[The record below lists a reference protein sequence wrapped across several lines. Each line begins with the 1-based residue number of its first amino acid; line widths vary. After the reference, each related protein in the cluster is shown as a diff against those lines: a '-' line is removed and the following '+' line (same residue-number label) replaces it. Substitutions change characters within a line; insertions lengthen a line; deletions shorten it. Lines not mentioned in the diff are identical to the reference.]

1 MYKIP
6 CSEELSKILGV
17 DPLLLENLDREMSK
31 RLGGEG
37 VLQRVVEENDKV
49 INNTLNLLN
58 SDLRSAAHVRS
69 VLRQTVL
76 RHEEELLDF
85 LDIVEGRNEFEKA
98 AVLASKI
105 ARVGSGYFLKK
116 ELAAEILKKR
126 PPKNVLKYLG
136 VATVEE
142 ALAKHDVA
150 EIFSALRFIE
160 TNEWM
165 HQTFDVAYSTF
176 TSADFEERAIEV
188 RVLGPEWRE
197 VAKRFIAK
205 KHHNV
210 SHLKEFGVIFLNPIR
225 ERIPGKFL
233 RDFALLLHYF
243 HEIEFYSKLFRRYS
257 VGADFAEKFK
267 ALLRGD
273 VPQIYELEPAEWLIV
288 QRYLAKENPEDS
300 RLFMPRV
307 NPESLH
313 WRRGE
318 KDLALFNAPD
328 AKLNL
333 NLWAD
338 LDWVGNVFENGGT
351 PPEGG
356 EVVSFDLEDN
366 AMTLVSFM
374 EGEEQQYFNYHQR
387 EAMWTKIFS
396 EYIGGD
402 DNTEKLLIDNFDKG
416 VIKF

>member
-1 MYKIP
+1 MLI
-6 CSEELSKILGV
+6 EGLH
-17 DPLLLENLDREMSK
+17 REMSK
-31 RLGGEG
+31 RPGGEE
-37 VLQRVVEENDKV
+37 VLKHVLDENNRI
-49 INNTLNLLN
+49 INSTLSILN
-58 SDLRSAAHVRS
+58 SNLHSAGHVRS
-69 VLRQTVL
+69 VLRKTVL

-85 LDIVEGRNEFEKA
+85 LDIIEGQNEFEKA
-98 AVLASKI
+98 AGLARKI
-105 ARVGSGYFLKK
+105 ARVGTGYFLKK
-116 ELAAEILKKR
+116 DLAAEILKKR
-126 PPKNVLKYLG
+126 PPENVLKYLG
-136 VATVEE
+136 VQTVDE

-160 TNEWM
+160 TDEWM
-165 HQTFDVAYSTF
+165 HQTFEVAYSAF
-176 TSADFEERAIEV
+176 TPSDFEERAIEV
-188 RVLGPEWRE
+188 KVLGPEWRE
-197 VAKRFIAK
+197 VAKKFVAK

-243 HEIEFYSKLFRRYS
+243 HEIEFYSKLFRRY
-257 VGADFAEKFK
+257 AEQPDFAGKLK

-273 VPQIYELEPAEWLIV
+273 VPEVYRSEPGEWLIV
-288 QRYLAKENPEDS
+288 QRYLAKENPKDP

-318 KDLALFNAPD
+318 RDLALFNAPE

-338 LDWVGNVFENGGT
+338 LDWVGNVFEDGPTAPSGGD
-351 PPEGG
+351 
-356 EVVSFDLEDN
+356 VVSFDLEDN

-396 EYIGGD
+396 EYVGGD
-402 DNTEKLLIDNFDKG
+402 DNMEKMLLENFDKG
-416 VIKF
+416 IIKF